1 MKGAAGQG
9 GAFPPIWLLTAVTAL
24 GPFSMQLLIPALP
37 GLAVHFG
44 APVAAAQLALTL
56 YLVGVAS
63 GQLFL
68 GPMSD
73 RFGRRPVLIAGLC
86 LYLVATVGAM
96 LVTSLEALIVAR
108 VFQALGA
115 CSGIVLGRA
124 IVRDAWP
131 REQAA
136 EKMGL
141 IMMGMTVAP
150 MLAPV
155 LGAWLDGWFGWQ
167 AALAPGIVFAPILL
181 WAVLRHLPETLAQRM
196 ASVSPVSLL
205 HNYGQLLRE
214 PRFTALA
221 AMAAFSTGVFFAFMA
236 GAPFVV
242 VNGMGY
248 SPKTYALAF
257 ILISAVFGI
266 GSFIASRYSSRWGI
280 DRMLRL
286 GLGLTILGS
295 VIAAVVQFFVPPTL
309 FAFFMPMSVVALGNG
324 IAQPNTIAAA
334 VSVRP
339 QMAGTASGLLGAGQ
353 MLLGALMTLVV
364 GLVEAGSGMGTALVM
379 AACGI
384 AAQGARQIA
393 LRLSC

>member
-1 MKGAAGQG
+1 MAGAPGQG
-9 GAFPPIWLLTAVTAL
+9 GSLPPIWLLTAVTAL

-73 RFGRRPVLIAGLC
+73 RFGRRPVLLAGLC
-86 LYLVATVGAM
+86 VYLVATVTAM
-96 LVTSLEALIVAR
+96 LVTSLEALIAAR

-167 AALAPGIVFAPILL
+167 AALAPGIVFAPVLL
-181 WAVLRHLPETLAQRM
+181 WAVFRHLPETLAQRL
-196 ASVSPVSLL
+196 SSTSPGNLIR
-205 HNYGQLLRE
+205 NYAQLLGE
-214 PRFTALA
+214 PRFAALA
-221 AMAAFSTGVFFAFMA
+221 ATAAFSTGVFFAFMA

-242 VNGMGY
+242 VNGMGH

-257 ILISAVFGI
+257 ILVSVVFGL

-280 DRMLRL
+280 DRMLGL

-295 VIAAVVQFFVPPTL
+295 VIGAIVQFSMPPML
-309 FAFFMPMSVVALGNG
+309 LAFFMPMSIVALGNG

-334 VSVRP
+334 ISVRP
-339 QMAGTASGLLGAGQ
+339 QMAGTASGLLGASQ
-353 MLLGALMTLVV
+353 MLLGAVMTLVV
-364 GLVEAGSGMGTALVM
+364 GLVESGSGMGTALVM
-379 AACGI
+379 AACGV
-384 AAQGARQIA
+384 AAWLARQVA
-393 LRLSC
+393 LRLAR